1 MSKSKRNIIQST
13 YDIEEFSGK
22 EYKDFSSNKKLI
34 GYNTK
39 EFGIDLEN
47 SLLCIYYHR
56 RLFI

>member
-1 MSKSKRNIIQST
+1 MLFLSKSKRNIIQST

-39 EFGIDLEN
+39 EFGIDLEK
-47 SLLCIYYHR
+47 SLL
-56 RLFI
+56 